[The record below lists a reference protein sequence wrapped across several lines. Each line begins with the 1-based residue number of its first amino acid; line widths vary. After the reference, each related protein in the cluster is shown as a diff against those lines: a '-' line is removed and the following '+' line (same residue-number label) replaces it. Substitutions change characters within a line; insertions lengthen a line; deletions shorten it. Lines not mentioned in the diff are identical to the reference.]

1 MTASHVVSDT
11 GTTLQAGRDVTIA
24 AAQETSSEQHYR
36 KETKSGIF
44 GGGGGIGFTI
54 GSRMQ
59 SADQTGT
66 HTTAAASTVGSV
78 GGDVNI
84 IAGNAYQ
91 QVGSDVMAPK
101 GDVNVV
107 AKEVQIVEARE
118 TGSSATEQRFKQSG
132 LSVSIGS
139 PVISAIQT
147 ADNMADAARNTSRGR
162 MQALAAAATALNVKN
177 SVGEL
182 QGAAKALAGGDPS
195 KAASISVSLGSSK
208 SQSNTA
214 QTSDSARGS
223 TVKAGGHVNIVAQG
237 AGADSSILVRG
248 SDITAGQ
255 DANLAA
261 EGDIRLQ
268 AAQNTA
274 SLSGRSSSSS
284 GSIGVSV
291 GGQTGITISASKGR
305 GNQAG
310 DDLTHTNTHIAA
322 GNSVTLQS
330 GGDTTLKGAVVSGK
344 QVVAEVGGD
353 LKLESLQGS
362 SSYASRNQTVGG
374 SLTISPAGV
383 PIGGG
388 LNAGQSKVNSNY
400 QSVTEQSGIQAG
412 DGGFQVNVKGDTD
425 LKGAVIASNQTAVEQ
440 GKNRFNTEGAL
451 TTSDLHNSAHY
462 EGQAVGVNA
471 SVGNDAGKFGVKG
484 VGAGVGQDSGSAQG
498 TTTAGISGI
507 AGDQSVRTGD
517 ATGIERIFDQNKV
530 QREIDAQVAIT
541 AEFGKQ
547 ASKAVGDYAQAQTE
561 EARRLREQARAES
574 DPQRRSELETQAKKL
589 EDAWGDN
596 GSLRLA
602 AHTVI
607 GGLTGGV
614 GGAAGAAVGT
624 LTAPAVA
631 HALSDAGITG
641 TLADVL
647 TAAASTAA
655 GAVVGGTS
663 GAAAAGNEVTN
674 NYLTHNQAREKD
686 RKLANA
692 KTDEERK
699 QIAQEYK
706 QLDETQRKEAGMC
719 LVNDQCRSVF
729 DKESLKSVLAELNTA
744 CSPPRYCTA
753 DEKASIQEL
762 NQFYAIRNSVKPDTM
777 FEEILL
783 GNKIISSAFKGVVA
797 LYGRLTAETATIYSK
812 PLGVVSDFEG
822 KAVKVFEA
830 APQYG
835 YKVEGNI
842 SATGA
847 NLENS
852 AAQFVK
858 DEAGKDFIGILSS
871 KTGNNNGIDIAYA
884 KMVNGQPQLVIGE
897 AKAGDSALT
906 ALGESKMGTLNRNLN
921 VIRDSIENTVKDAD
935 TKKILL
941 DQLRDKT
948 YQVELYTSVNNAAK
962 TAGRVDDVLLQ
973 RMGTTVSRVV
983 TFERVK

>member
-1 MTASHVVSDT
+1 M
-11 GTTLQAGRDVTIA
+11 
-24 AAQETSSEQHYR
+24 
-36 KETKSGIF
+36 
-44 GGGGGIGFTI
+44 
-54 GSRMQ
+54 
-59 SADQTGT
+59 
-66 HTTAAASTVGSV
+66 

-84 IAGNAYQ
+84 LAGNAYQ
-91 QVGSDVMAPK
+91 QVGSDVIAPK

-147 ADNMADAARNTSRGR
+147 ADNMADAARNTSSGR

-182 QGAAKALAGGDPS
+182 QGAAQALSGGDPS

-214 QTSDSARGS
+214 QTSDGAHGS

-255 DANLAA
+255 DATLAA

-274 SLSGRSSSSS
+274 SLSGNSSSSS

-291 GGQTGITISASKGR
+291 GAQTGITVSASKGR

-344 QVVAEVGGD
+344 QVVADVGGD
-353 LKLESLQGS
+353 LKLESLQDS

-388 LNAGQSKVNSNY
+388 LNAGQSKVNSHY

-412 DGGFQVNVKGDTD
+412 DGGFQVSVKGDTD

-451 TTSDLHNSAHY
+451 TTSDLHNQASY
-462 EGQAVGVNA
+462 EGQVVGVNA

-547 ASKAVGDYAQAQTE
+547 ASKAAGSYADQQAIA
-561 EARRLREQARAES
+561 ARRAGNEAE
-574 DPQRRSELETQAKKL
+574 AKKWD
-589 EDAWGDN
+589 EGGEYRSAF
-596 GSLRLA
+596 
-602 AHTVI
+602 HTGI
-607 GGLTGGV
+607 GALTGGL
-614 GGAAGAAVGT
+614 GGAVGQ
-624 LTAPAVA
+624 PSV
-631 HALSDAGITG
+631 HRRCQ
-641 TLADVL
+641 
-647 TAAASTAA
+647 AS
-655 GAVVGGTS
+655 
-663 GAAAAGNEVTN
+663 
-674 NYLTHNQAREKD
+674 
-686 RKLANA
+686 
-692 KTDEERK
+692 
-699 QIAQEYK
+699 
-706 QLDETQRKEAGMC
+706 
-719 LVNDQCRSVF
+719 
-729 DKESLKSVLAELNTA
+729 
-744 CSPPRYCTA
+744 
-753 DEKASIQEL
+753 EKA
-762 NQFYAIRNSVKPDTM
+762 
-777 FEEILL
+777 
-783 GNKIISSAFKGVVA
+783 
-797 LYGRLTAETATIYSK
+797 
-812 PLGVVSDFEG
+812 
-822 KAVKVFEA
+822 
-830 APQYG
+830 
-835 YKVEGNI
+835 
-842 SATGA
+842 
-847 NLENS
+847 
-852 AAQFVK
+852 
-858 DEAGKDFIGILSS
+858 
-871 KTGNNNGIDIAYA
+871 
-884 KMVNGQPQLVIGE
+884 
-897 AKAGDSALT
+897 
-906 ALGESKMGTLNRNLN
+906 
-921 VIRDSIENTVKDAD
+921 
-935 TKKILL
+935 
-941 DQLRDKT
+941 LRH
-948 YQVELYTSVNNAAK
+948 
-962 TAGRVDDVLLQ
+962 
-973 RMGTTVSRVV
+973 
-983 TFERVK
+983 